1 MGNENFFMGKDK
13 SQNSFA
19 GCYAMLLFS
28 HILIMRTLTENTSNA
43 KYMQK
48 RLPKYKQNTYL
59 QRNLD

>member
-43 KYMQK
+43 KYMHK
-48 RLPKYKQNTYL
+48 TFA
-59 QRNLD
+59 